1 MCCARSQCRRA
12 YTCDPTHTMH
22 AINLTLR
29 MQIAC
34 TCIRLACNGNAKAHI
49 GIAIPL
55 LYHTQLAHTLDR
67 CAGHAAAGL
76 PGGGRG
82 RYRVVGEAVRRNRA
96 AAGVRAVRLLSPT
109 PQSEPFATL
118 RRHIVGRKRARK
130 TCDAKRSGGR
140 CQIAGGGMGNHT
152 TPTSH

>member
-1 MCCARSQCRRA
+1 MA
-12 YTCDPTHTMH
+12 
-22 AINLTLR
+22 
-29 MQIAC
+29 
-34 TCIRLACNGNAKAHI
+34 
-49 GIAIPL
+49 
-55 LYHTQLAHTLDR
+55 LDR

-109 PQSEPFATL
+109 PQSEPFAG
-118 RRHIVGRKRARK
+118 IVGRKRARK

-140 CQIAGGGMGNHT
+140 CQIARGGGGT
-152 TPTSH
+152 TQRRQVKSAIFW